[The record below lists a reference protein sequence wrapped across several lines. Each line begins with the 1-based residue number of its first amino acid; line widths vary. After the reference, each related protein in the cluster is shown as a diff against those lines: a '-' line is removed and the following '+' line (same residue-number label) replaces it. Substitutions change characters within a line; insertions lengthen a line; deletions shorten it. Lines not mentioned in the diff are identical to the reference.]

1 MVRGGCA
8 EAHPALTGAR
18 APAHVAMASAPGQ
31 PQLLPTQQQ
40 PVLLPP
46 QPPQPQPQPQPQ
58 QQQGKKAKKKKQAPA
73 GLPDALTCEDLCS
86 RFILNCPAE
95 ELASFERIMF
105 LVEQAHWFYE
115 DFVREKRTDLKSLS
129 LREFATH
136 LFTTCVSLR
145 PYVGHLDTIYKS
157 FTSYKVTVPVYG
169 CIVLNSACSRAL
181 MVKGWKAGASWGFPR
196 GKVNKDEDPAICAS
210 REVYEETGLN
220 LETLVDPETF
230 LEVTM
235 AGQVSRMYIVRGCDE
250 DAARM
255 APIARKEISKIEW
268 HKVADLPTTRDAKGA
283 NGNKYWNVHPFVKPL
298 RRYIKD
304 LKKKVRQCPPSHP
317 PPPSPSLPALCAAQ
331 RASLTPRAPALSRRV
346 RWPEAPSRR
355 STTMAWT
362 CTCLACLISTSRWVA
377 WEACQASRRPL
388 WWSRLPCQR
397 VR

>member
-1 MVRGGCA
+1 MPPLFLATSRTLARAADARCARAGCAAAAPRRESENRARRATQRDAAAPCASPQRVRARVGGWVGVVRGGCA

-31 PQLLPTQQQ
+31 PQLLPTPQQ

-46 QPPQPQPQPQPQ
+46 QPPQPQPQPQ

-304 LKKKVRQCPPSHP
+304 LKKKVRQCPPSP
-317 PPPSPSLPALCAAQ
+317 PPPGPRPLSLPHAQ
-331 RASLTPRAPALSRRV
+331 LNERR
-346 RWPEAPSRR
+346 
-355 STTMAWT
+355 
-362 CTCLACLISTSRWVA
+362 
-377 WEACQASRRPL
+377 
-388 WWSRLPCQR
+388 
-397 VR
+397 